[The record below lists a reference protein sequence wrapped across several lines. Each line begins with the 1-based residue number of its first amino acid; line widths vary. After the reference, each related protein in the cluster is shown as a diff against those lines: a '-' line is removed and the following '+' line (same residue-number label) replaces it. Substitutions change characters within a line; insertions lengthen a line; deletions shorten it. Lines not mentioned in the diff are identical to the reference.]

1 MSCVHVLNCSLQSAP
16 VEEENKEE
24 DEGQMIDPKFEEF
37 ERMRRAEAAK
47 KMHQDQEH
55 TVPKHDFN
63 NKNTGGQRNY
73 NQPRQHNHMT
83 YRGNGTE

>member
-1 MSCVHVLNCSLQSAP
+1 VDA
-16 VEEENKEE
+16 E
-24 DEGQMIDPKFEEF
+24 DEGQMTDPKFEEF

-55 TVPKHDFN
+55 TVPKHEFNN
-63 NKNTGGQRNY
+63 NKNAGGQRNY

-83 YRGNGTE
+83 YRGTGNE